1 EDTEY
6 VFDAWDGTPLDVDA
20 MLANRTEK
28 GRSRASSS
36 KGGSKAYGAAA
47 LHHAVEAVRAA
58 TPGGRNVTL
67 NREAYGI
74 GQLVAGG
81 VIDETEARD
90 ALRAAAVEAGLEAG
104 EIERTLDG
112 GFRAGAKG
120 ARTGRGEGG
129 ARRAGVFGRGGG
141 APPRGGGGR
150 GCQFRVGGG
159 AFEKKPNPPDRRRQ

>member
-112 GFRAGAKG
+112 AFRAGAKEP
-120 ARTGRGEGG
+120 RTGPAE
-129 ARRAGVFGRGGG
+129 ARDANPEAAEPLSRENEYHLTDAGN
-141 APPRGGGGR
+141 A
-150 GCQFRVGGG
+150 
-159 AFEKKPNPPDRRRQ
+159 DRFADLA